1 MLASQGYFLRAHR
14 DLIMYNICLKVLS
27 FYNEDIHFSKGLQM
41 SNTNLKHLEKIK
53 DSIDKSNILSEEEK
67 SDSMKRIEEWYRED
81 MASGTFLKELS
92 DLSPTIKALLAELG
106 LI

>member
-1 MLASQGYFLRAHR
+1 
-14 DLIMYNICLKVLS
+14 
-27 FYNEDIHFSKGLQM
+27 M
-41 SNTNLKHLEKIK
+41 SGSNLKHLEKIK
-53 DSIDKSNILSEEEK
+53 STIDRSDTLTEEEK

-92 DLSPTIKALLAELG
+92 ELSPTIKALLAELG